1 MHSPTSGP
9 GSTAPT
15 TAQLSLIRMAM
26 LGGVLLFG
34 AIAWWARRNDPAPAA
49 TAAMRNIL
57 GVAPLALGI
66 VALSTVVLLRRALA
80 RETDPARQATL
91 RIIGWA
97 TGETAAL
104 AGGVGYF
111 LTGDAST
118 YFIGLAVLMFTFVGL
133 PVPERR

>member
-1 MHSPTSGP
+1 MHRPTSGR
-9 GSTAPT
+9 GATAPT
-15 TAQLSLIRMAM
+15 IAQLSLIRMAM
-26 LGGVLLFG
+26 LSGVLLFG

-49 TAAMRNIL
+49 TPAMRNIL

-66 VALSTVVLLRRALA
+66 VALSVVVLLRRVLA

-104 AGGVGYF
+104 AGAVGYF
-111 LTGDAST
+111 LTGDPST
-118 YFIGLAVLMFTFVGL
+118 FFIGLAVLMFTFVGL